1 MTPSKKRPASFGKI
15 DLGYDPQGSGMEQ
28 DPYFAEVAPGVANS
42 GNLAHKWGAE
52 GDHTYCEAPP
62 TGLKGD

>member
-1 MTPSKKRPASFGKI
+1 MDDKEGKPASMAEGPT
-15 DLGYDPQGSGMEQ
+15 YDPQAIDMKH
-28 DPYFAEVAPGVANS
+28 DAKFASFAPGVANS

-52 GDHTYCEAPP
+52 GDHAVVDEPP